1 VLKCPAKRLT
11 IRTTSKLAEH
21 HQDGADPQKSAQ
33 PPKDEIQELFQNTP
47 WLFALVSALGHEL
60 RTPLS
65 GIVGL
70 NELLLLSDLNEQ
82 QKDFLQATRVSTNSL
97 LTTLNDVVDIAR
109 IDSNKL
115 AFQPSPIDAAYVL
128 KETTRGLAAP
138 AKERDIE
145 FEVEFGATMPREI
158 KIDGTRV
165 KQALLVLLNNYM
177 YVGRSVKIKL
187 DCQLEGHNA
196 RFYCRMPVIAD
207 HDLRKQF
214 EPFLK
219 TNDKVP
225 EKQIPTWLRL
235 RLANRIVKA
244 MGGEIHEPEIEG
256 NIFNLSFSVPLT

>member
-1 VLKCPAKRLT
+1 MLKCPANRLT
-11 IRTTSKLAEH
+11 TRTTNNLAEDT
-21 HQDGADPQKSAQ
+21 QDGADSQKSAQ

-97 LTTLNDVVDIAR
+97 LATLNDLVDIAR
-109 IDSNKL
+109 IDTNKL
-115 AFQPSPIDAAYVL
+115 TLQPSAIDAAYVL
-128 KETTRGLAAP
+128 KETARALVTP
-138 AKERDIE
+138 AKERNIE
-145 FEVEFGATMPREI
+145 FEIESSIAMPREI

-177 YVGRSVKIKL
+177 YIARSGKVKL
-187 DCQLEGHNA
+187 SCHLEGRGV
-196 RFYCRMPVIAD
+196 RFYCRLPVVAD
-207 HDLRKQF
+207 HDLREQF

-219 TNDKVP
+219 TNDHMP
-225 EKQIPTWLRL
+225 EKQIPTWLKL

-244 MGGEIHEPEIEG
+244 MDGEIHEPDTKDDL
-256 NIFNLSFSVPLT
+256 FNLSFTVPLT